1 LKKMEMVSPDIL
13 IKFKKKHNLTDKDI
27 ADFTHSGH
35 RSVQRW
41 VEDTGIP
48 ISKFEL
54 LQSKVKNAGTQ
65 S

>member
-1 LKKMEMVSPDIL
+1 MKKLEMVSPDIL
-13 IKFKKKHNLTDKDI
+13 IKFKEKHSLTNQDI
-27 ADFTHSGH
+27 ADLTHSGH

-54 LQSKVKNAGTQ
+54 LQAKVNHAGTQ